1 MFNMTP
7 FKNQKQE
14 VSNVNSFFDIFNQM
28 ENMIFNSLQSNFM
41 PMNNTSFVDQGS
53 QYVFTLT
60 LPNLKRENIQLIVE
74 DQILIL
80 TIKQEYQDVQD
91 NSQSYQSSAFS
102 QTFNLSDVE
111 SSQIYAKLDQD
122 TLTITLPKKET
133 MVVNRRII
141 NVL

>member
-1 MFNMTP
+1 MTP

>member
-14 VSNVNSFFDIFNQM
+14 VSNGYSFFDIFNQM
-28 ENMIFNSLQSNFM
+28 ENMLYNSFQSSFTT
-41 PMNNTSFVDQGS
+41 MNNTSFIDQGS
-53 QYVFTLT
+53 EYVFTLT

-80 TIKQEYQDVQD
+80 TIKQEYQDIQGS
-91 NSQSYQSSAFS
+91 SQTYQSSAFS
-102 QTFNLSDVE
+102 QTFNLGDVE
-111 SSQIYAKLDQD
+111 SSKIYAKLEQD